1 MKLKSQE
8 KSINPPLPAMEKP
21 ATYRIEVLGRL
32 DSSWSER
39 LAGMKITTTGG
50 AGIVTRTILQ
60 GQVMDQSALAG
71 VLNTLCDLGLPLIG
85 AAYLP
90 RDNNEIETN

>member
-1 MKLKSQE
+1 MELKSQK
-8 KSINPPLPAMEKP
+8 KSANLPLPAMELP
-21 ATYRIEVLGRL
+21 ATYRIEVLGHL

-50 AGIVTRTILQ
+50 TGIVTRTILQ

-85 AAYLP
+85 AAYIP
-90 RDNNEIETN
+90 CDDNGID

>member
-1 MKLKSQE
+1 MNLKSR
-8 KSINPPLPAMEKP
+8 KKTIAPSFPAMESP
-21 ATYRIEVLGRL
+21 ASYRIEVLGRL

-39 LAGMKITTTGG
+39 LAGMEITTMGG
-50 AGIVTRTILQ
+50 SGVVPRTILQ
-60 GQVMDQSALAG
+60 GQVIDQSALAG

-90 RDNNEIETN
+90 RDNNNKD

>member
-1 MKLKSQE
+1 MNLKS
-8 KSINPPLPAMEKP
+8 KKKITPPSFPAMELP
-21 ATYRIEVLGRL
+21 ATYRIEVLGHL
-32 DSSWSER
+32 DRSWSER

-50 AGIVTRTILQ
+50 SGIVPRTILQ

-71 VLNTLCDLGLPLIG
+71 VLNTLCDLRLPLIG

-90 RDNNEIETN
+90 CDNKSKE

>member
-1 MKLKSQE
+1 MRSKLRE
-8 KSINPPLPAMEKP
+8 KSATHPLPAMEQP

-39 LAGMKITTTGG
+39 LAGMEITTTGG
-50 AGIVTRTILQ
+50 TGIVTRTVLQ
-60 GQVMDQSALAG
+60 GQVIDQNALAG

-85 AAYLP
+85 AAYIP
-90 RDNNEIETN
+90 CDDNGIE